1 MKPNSLQTQP
11 TPTRQDHTL
20 LRNTL
25 LKLTAIQKIVCALV
39 VVAVALVWY
48 NLLNRLVAFGQ
59 GIDYEGLHA
68 LGVKAV
74 SLLKQYNPFFW
85 WAVVALCTLI
95 IAYFLYGIVRS
106 AARRTRATMVGE
118 APIQMQIGRASC
130 RERV

>member
-1 MKPNSLQTQP
+1 MKPNSLQTQ
-11 TPTRQDHTL
+11 PTRQDHTL

-59 GIDYEGLHA
+59 GIDYDGLHA

-85 WAVVALCTLI
+85 
-95 IAYFLYGIVRS
+95 RS
-106 AARRTRATMVGE
+106 EERRVGKE
-118 APIQMQIGRASC
+118 CFSTC
-130 RERV
+130 RSRWSP